1 MSAGTSTMATQPTTA
16 SPAPRRPR
24 GATVPRATYRLQLH
38 AGFGF
43 ADATALV
50 PYLSALG
57 ISHVYC
63 SPILRARPG
72 SQHGYDVVDHGQL
85 NPELGTRE
93 DFDRLVAALHAESMG
108 LVVDIV
114 PNHMGVLGGDNA
126 WWLDV
131 LENGA
136 SSAYAQH
143 FDIDW
148 QAADPVLAGK
158 VLLPILGDQYG
169 VVLERGE
176 LQLGFD
182 GERGYFTLHYH
193 EHQLPLDPASYGPL
207 LRRALRALLGAAT
220 GLRAELQGIADAL
233 DRLPPHHA
241 SDSEVQVRR
250 QRDKT
255 LLKARLAAVLR
266 GQPAL
271 RQAIDEVVAQI
282 NGRSGDRASFD
293 ALSAL
298 IDAQPYRLAHW
309 RVAGDEINYRRFFDV
324 NELAALRMERPEVFE
339 ATHRLIL
346 QLAAAG
352 AIDGLR
358 LDHPDGLADPAGY
371 FSRLQRRYAEAAGL
385 PPPAPGDENTAPEL
399 PLYVVAEKIV
409 AAHEQVPRDWALH
422 GTTGYRFANVIN
434 GLLVDGAAKSRLD
447 RVWRAF
453 APDEAEDFDELSAR
467 CRHIVMRGSLA
478 GELTVL
484 SGRLLRL
491 AREDRRT
498 RDFTLH
504 SLRQALAEVVAA
516 FPVYR
521 TYIVDKPSRQDRKY
535 IDWAIG
541 RARRRSV
548 AADASVFDFL
558 RRVLLG
564 RPLPGAPAGL
574 AERYRAFAQ
583 RLQQYTAPVVAKGIE
598 DTALYRHH
606 RLVSVNDVGGEPDEV
621 GVSVAAFHA
630 ISRERWLNRPGAM
643 LTTSTHDAKRSED
656 VRARIDVISELPA
669 AWRLATRRWSR
680 MNRRHKRTVDDRSAP
695 TRNDE
700 YLLYQM
706 LVGSL
711 PAGPLD
717 DAALADYRQRLEQA
731 MLKSVRES
739 KAVTS
744 WMNPHPAYEAALSAF
759 VQAALAS
766 GDANL
771 FLADLRA
778 NVEVIAH
785 YGALNTLTLAV
796 VKTLSPGVPDFYQG
810 HELIELSMV
819 DPDNRRP
826 VDYARRRRCLH
837 EAQALQSRPV
847 AERGAALREWVAQAL
862 DGRAK
867 FWVTWRTLQ
876 LRRAHDAMLR
886 HAEYL
891 PLEVR
896 GTHAARV
903 LAFARRNGATW
914 IVVVAGRLFVGLGGV
929 EVAPLGGV
937 WGDTAVVWPE
947 ATGSAAAEPWLEDT
961 LTGRRHGLVDGA
973 LPLAAVL
980 TQFPVAALSGAL
992 TGPDGTDTRTGS
1004 GAGADRALHG

>member
-1 MSAGTSTMATQPTTA
+1 MKDRAGSAPPTTA
-16 SPAPRRPR
+16 RPARTR
-24 GATVPRATYRLQLH
+24 VPRATYRVQLH
-38 AGFGF
+38 AGFRF

-50 PYLSALG
+50 PYLADLG
-57 ISHVYC
+57 VSHLYC
-63 SPILRARPG
+63 SPVLRARPG
-72 SQHGYDVVDHGQL
+72 SQHGYDVVDHGEL
-85 NPELGTRE
+85 NPELGTRDE
-93 DFDRLVAALHAESMG
+93 FDRLVAALHRHGMG
-108 LVVDIV
+108 LLVDIV

-136 SSAYAQH
+136 SSTYANY

-148 QAADPVLAGK
+148 HSPDPALTGK

-169 VVLERGE
+169 LVLERGE
-176 LQLGFD
+176 LQLAFD
-182 GERGYFTLHYH
+182 AERGYFTLRYH
-193 EHQLPLDPASYGPL
+193 EHRMPLDPAAYGPL
-207 LRRALRALLGAAT
+207 LRRALQTLPAPLGS
-220 GLRAELQGIADAL
+220 RAELQAVADGL
-233 DRLPPHHA
+233 DRLPAHHGA
-241 SDSEVQVRR
+241 DGQARLRR
-250 QRDKT
+250 QADKSA
-255 LLKARLAAVLR
+255 LKARLAACLR
-266 GQPAL
+266 RQPAL
-271 RQAIDEVVAQI
+271 VQAIDGVVARI
-282 NGRSGDRASFD
+282 NGRPGERASFD
-293 ALSAL
+293 TLSAL

-309 RVAGDEINYRRFFDV
+309 RVAGDEINYRRFFDI
-324 NELAALRMERPEVFE
+324 NELAALRMERAEVFE

-346 QLAAAG
+346 ELAAAG

-371 FSRLQRRYAEAAGL
+371 FSRLQRRYAEVAGL
-385 PPPAPGDENTAPEL
+385 PPPLPGSDGMPPEL

-422 GTTGYRFANVIN
+422 GTTGYRFANVVN
-434 GLLVDGAAKSRLD
+434 GLLIDPASKARLD
-447 RVWRAF
+447 RVWRVF
-453 APDEAEDFDELSAR
+453 APDEFEGFDTLSWR
-467 CRHIVMRGSLA
+467 CRHVVMDGSLA

-484 SGRLLRL
+484 SGTLLRL

-504 SLRQALAEVVAA
+504 SLRQALADVVAS

-558 RRVLLG
+558 RQVLLG

-606 RLVSVNDVGGEPDEV
+606 RLISVNDVGGEPDDF
-621 GVSVAAFHA
+621 GISVAAFHA
-630 ISRERWLNRPGAM
+630 ITRERAQHRPSAM

-656 VRARIDVISELPA
+656 VRARIDVISEMPA
-669 AWRLATRRWSR
+669 AWRLATRRWTR
-680 MNRRHKRTVDDRSAP
+680 MNRRHKHTVNARLAP

-700 YLLYQM
+700 YLLYQL

-711 PAGPLD
+711 PAGAID
-717 DAALADYRQRLEQA
+717 DAGLAEYAARIQQA

-739 KAVTS
+739 KAVSS
-744 WMNPHPAYEAALSAF
+744 WMNPNEAYEAALAAF
-759 VQAALAS
+759 VQALL
-766 GDANL
+766 GRREGNL
-771 FLADLRA
+771 FLADLQSNA
-778 NVEVIAH
+778 EVIAW
-785 YGALNTLTLAV
+785 YGALNGLTLAV

-810 HELIELSMV
+810 HELIGLSLV

-826 VDYARRRRCLH
+826 IDFAQRRRLIEESRQLL
-837 EAQALQSRPV
+837 ALPD
-847 AERGAALREWVAQAL
+847 RGAALRELVAHAV

-867 FWVTWRTLQ
+867 FWVTWRALQ
-876 LRRAHDAMLR
+876 LRREHDAMLR
-886 HAEYL
+886 QSEYV

-896 GTHAARV
+896 GTHARHIVAFGRRHGGAWLVVIAARLYASLGCPV
-903 LAFARRNGATW
+903 GA
-914 IVVVAGRLFVGLGGV
+914 APQGV
-929 EVAPLGGV
+929 DWA
-937 WGDTAVVWPE
+937 DTAVVWPE
-947 ATGSAAAEPWLEDT
+947 ADAAATNAQVPWLEDAIS
-961 LTGRRHGLVDGA
+961 GRRHALTAGGDTPTA
-973 LPLAAVL
+973 ASLPLASVL
-980 TQFPVAALSGAL
+980 TEFPVAALFGAWP
-992 TGPDGTDTRTGS
+992 GPP
-1004 GAGADRALHG
+1004 